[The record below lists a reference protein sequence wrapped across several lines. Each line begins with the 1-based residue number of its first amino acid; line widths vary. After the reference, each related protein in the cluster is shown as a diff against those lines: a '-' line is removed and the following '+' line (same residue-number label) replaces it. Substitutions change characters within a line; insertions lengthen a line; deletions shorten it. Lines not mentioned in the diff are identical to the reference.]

1 MKGRRERERQREGD
15 RDRERERETERD
27 RERQRETERGR
38 DLLLSLIPMNT
49 PSMTFPPTLQNIL
62 SFLDTSSEPLSA
74 VALKRTAA
82 ALKRMAAV
90 EHLQE
95 YMHNDHSL
103 L

>member
-1 MKGRRERERQREGD
+1 MRERGEGKRRYKDKIVVINCTRKKGREKEMKGR
-15 RDRERERETERD
+15 RD
-27 RERQRETERGR
+27 RERQR

-74 VALKRTAA
+74 AALKRT
-82 ALKRMAAV
+82 AAV

-95 YMHNDHSL
+95 YMYNDHSL
-103 L
+103 

>member
-1 MKGRRERERQREGD
+1 MREKGEGKRRYKDKIVVINCTQTKGGRKNEGKERQRE
-15 RDRERERETERD
+15 
-27 RERQRETERGR
+27 RQR
-38 DLLLSLIPMNT
+38 DLLLSLIPMNI

-74 VALKRTAA
+74 AALKRT
-82 ALKRMAAV
+82 AAV

-95 YMHNDHSL
+95 YMYNDHSL

>member
-1 MKGRRERERQREGD
+1 MKGR
-15 RDRERERETERD
+15 RD
-27 RERQRETERGR
+27 RERQREGERGRERQR
-38 DLLLSLIPMNT
+38 DLLLSLISMNT

-74 VALKRTAA
+74 AALKRTAA

-95 YMHNDHSL
+95 YMHNNHSL